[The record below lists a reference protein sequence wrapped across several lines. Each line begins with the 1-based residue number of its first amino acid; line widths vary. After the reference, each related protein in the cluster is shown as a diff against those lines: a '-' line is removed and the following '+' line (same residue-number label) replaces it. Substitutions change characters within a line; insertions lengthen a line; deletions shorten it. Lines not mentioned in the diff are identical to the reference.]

1 MIKDKKFL
9 YISLILILTSM
20 ALNFP
25 FPNENYF
32 DAKSIM
38 LNITISTIHGGFRY
52 IGIASLVLLILGLY
66 FLGKS
71 LEKYHV
77 GFIVIA
83 LIIASILPPLLA
95 KSLQKTFA
103 TGIYAI
109 NYERDKSDCR
119 FDMTKAITLHGV
131 CKLPFE
137 NYSKKGVQFTV
148 ELHDELEM
156 LSIMNKNAHYD
167 VKLSGKESKVVKF
180 ETEIDVSKMKKHI
193 GSGQST
199 DVNIIIKSGNKSR
212 KL

>member
-1 MIKDKKFL
+1 
-9 YISLILILTSM
+9 M

-25 FPNENYF
+25 FPNENSF

-38 LNITISTIHGGFRY
+38 LNITISTIHEGFRY

-71 LEKYHV
+71 LGKYHV

-83 LIIASILPPLLA
+83 IIIASILPPFLA

-119 FDMTKAITLHGV
+119 FDMTKATTLHGV
-131 CKLPFE
+131 CILPFE
-137 NYSKKGVQFTV
+137 NYSKKDVQFTV

-156 LSIMNKNAHYD
+156 VSHMNKNAHYD

-180 ETEIDVSKMKKHI
+180 ETNIDVSKMKNHI
-193 GSGQST
+193 DSGQST
-199 DVNIIIKSGNKSR
+199 DVNIIINSGNRSR